1 MGRLEGDE
9 GRHGSCNHRRS
20 PHHRC
25 ALGVVLLWMLWSTC
39 QTQKTSRGLASTR
52 HQHSTS
58 SSIEYDELQP
68 CASTSRRCSSPIRR
82 GGDGQDMEVQT
93 RDTRMWQLNANAKR
107 LQQKSSRKRPNFTI

>member
-82 GGDGQDMEVQT
+82 GRTTSAPTYCWWCTTLKAGGGRCRYFRRQDTTE
-93 RDTRMWQLNANAKR
+93 
-107 LQQKSSRKRPNFTI
+107 